1 MAKVQIPAT
10 LRDALTERLDRMGSA
25 KEVAQIGA
33 TLGREFSSDTL
44 AVVLGRE
51 EAGLQEDLDRLMS
64 IEVVFRSSRADRR
77 YVFKHALLQDAA
89 YNSMLKSRRR
99 EVHARIAEV
108 LPEFRPGIAET
119 EPEVLAT
126 HLEQAGRTAEAASF
140 WRKAGKISLRKSA
153 YWEAIGAFG
162 NALRLEPEGSGT
174 PMERIDTNRAIAT
187 AYFAVGDI
195 QSVRR
200 HLDQA
205 IREAAT
211 TDNQVLVAEIATQ
224 QCHVLNIFGG
234 RIADARAAGESALAI
249 ATELRRRP
257 ARLWCAL
264 RAWPVVLGGRRLPAR
279 HRVANAEPAGE
290 PDRASTGS
298 GILPSPAPS

>member
-1 MAKVQIPAT
+1 
-10 LRDALTERLDRMGSA
+10 
-25 KEVAQIGA
+25 
-33 TLGREFSSDTL
+33 
-44 AVVLGRE
+44 
-51 EAGLQEDLDRLMS
+51 MS
-64 IEVVFRSSRADRR
+64 IEVVFQSSRADRR

-108 LPEFRPGIAET
+108 LSELRPGIAET

-153 YWEAIGAFG
+153 YREAIGAFG
-162 NALRLEPEGSGT
+162 NALRLEPEGSGAT
-174 PMERIDTNRAIAT
+174 PERSDTNRAIAT
-187 AYFAVGDI
+187 AYFAIGDI

-205 IREAAT
+205 VREAAT

-234 RIADARAAGESALAI
+234 RVADARAAGESALAI
-249 ATELRRRP
+249 ATRLGDDQLAYG
-257 ARLWCAL
+257 ARFAL
-264 RAWPVVLGGRRLPAR
+264 GQSCWAAGDYRQGIALLTPNLPENLTAT
-279 HRVANAEPAGE
+279 
-290 PDRASTGS
+290 TGS
-298 GILPSPAPS
+298 GISPSPAPS